1 MQASVTLFVLD
12 ASDAGRAA
20 PEPSSPF
27 DVEAASEDLLR
38 ARVVDMLLERGL
50 RVRAISFGPRGIT
63 AYAERAS

>member
-1 MQASVTLFVLD
+1 MESSVTLFLLD
-12 ASDAGRAA
+12 ASDAARAA

-38 ARVVDMLLERGL
+38 ARVADVLRERGL
-50 RVRAISFGPRGIT
+50 RVRAISFGPRGLT